1 MLVEAGKKTE
11 AIALA
16 EGEDSAYPKAYAFL
30 GIARQLATDER
41 RAEKRDKEP
50 APAAASF

>member
-16 EGEDSAYPKAYAFL
+16 EGEDPAYPKAYAFL
-30 GIARQLATDER
+30 GIARQLATGTLFFQTSVR
-41 RAEKRDKEP
+41 TKGWL
-50 APAAASF
+50 F